1 MLNLFN
7 FLKKEKVWDFQGGIH
22 PPEMKTQSNGTPLSE
37 LPLPHRFIIPLKQH
51 IGHEGEICVA
61 PGDKVL
67 RGQPLTFGTGRMLPV
82 HAPTSGVIEDI
93 GQHMTAHPSG
103 LSELCIFLTPDGDD
117 RWMPL
122 DPLPDYRQHPRAD
135 IVQRIHDAGI
145 AGLGGAGF
153 PTATKLKGGLRGVK
167 TLIINAAECEP
178 YITADDRLMQDYAAE
193 VLEGSRILAWVLQAE
208 QVLIGIEDNKPE
220 AIAALKQALGSE
232 RDLQIRVIPTKYPS
246 GGAKQLTRILTGKE
260 VPHGGRSSDIGVLMQ
275 NVGTAWAVK
284 RAIINGEPITERVV
298 TLTGEAIAQPRNV
311 WSRLGTPISH
321 LLHQVGFTP
330 APRQMVI
337 MGGPLMGFTLPSLD
351 VPVVK
356 ITNCILAPSASEMG
370 NNDEEQ
376 SCIRCSAC
384 ADACPAKLLPQQL
397 YWYSQ
402 GGDHDKARAH
412 HIDDC
417 IECGACAYVCP
428 SNIPLVQ
435 YYRQEKAEL
444 RAIDLEAKRTL
455 EAKARFEARQARLER
470 EKLAREARHEEAK
483 QRVARTDTSELAAAK
498 ARVKA
503 RQAAEPDEATLE
515 AQREARHAQAR
526 LRQAEAQAETQPV
539 TRQTVDPRKAAVEAA
554 IARAKAKKTVPVD
567 AADNQAEASVD
578 PRKAAVE
585 AAIARAK
592 AKKAAQAEN
601 AVAPQA
607 ASDSAADAAPDAA
620 AETDPRKAAVQAAI
634 ARAKAKKA
642 AQAENAEAPQAATD
656 SAAEAAPAAA
666 ETDPRKAAVQAAI
679 ARAKAKKAAQAEN
692 AEAPQAATDSAAEA
706 APDAAAE
713 TDPRKAAVQAAIA
726 RAKAKKAAQ
735 AESAEAPQA
744 ATDSAAEAVPDAAA
758 ETDPRK
764 AAVQAAIARA
774 KAKKAAQAESAE
786 APQAAGDP
794 VAEAAPDAA
803 AETDPRKAAIQA
815 AIARAKAKK
824 AAQAENAEAP
834 QAATDSAAEAAPDA
848 AAETDPRKA
857 AVQAAIARAKA
868 KKAAQAESE
877 ADAASRDAAVLATA
891 AHFAVDKAEQA
902 QEQANN
908 ANAEPE
914 QAPELNQPDD
924 ARKAA
929 IAAAIARAKARKAQ
943 SSTTLED

>member
-1 MLNLFN
+1 MLNLLNIFR
-7 FLKKEKVWDFQGGIH
+7 KEKLWDFEGGIH
-22 PPEMKTQSNGTPLSE
+22 PPEMKTQSNGTPLSQ
-37 LPLPHRFIIPLKQH
+37 LPLPDRFIIPLKQH

-61 PGDKVL
+61 PGDRVL
-67 RGQPLTFGTGRMLPV
+67 RGQPLTFGSGRMLPV
-82 HAPTSGVIEDI
+82 HAPTSGTIDAI

-103 LSELCIFLTPDGDD
+103 LSELCIFMSPDGED
-117 RWMPL
+117 RWTLLEPMA
-122 DPLPDYRQHPRAD
+122 DYRQRERAA
-135 IVQRIHDAGI
+135 IVQRIHDAGV

-153 PTATKLKGGLRGVK
+153 PTGTKLRGGLRGVK

-208 QVLIGIEDNKPE
+208 RVLIGIEDNKPE
-220 AIAALKQALGSE
+220 AIAALKQALGGE

-246 GGAKQLTRILTGKE
+246 GGAKQLTKILTGLE
-260 VPHGGRSSDIGVLMQ
+260 VPHGGRSTDIGVLMQ
-275 NVGTAWAVK
+275 NIGTAWAVK
-284 RAIINGEPITERVV
+284 RAVIDGEPLTERVV

-311 WSRLGTPISH
+311 WSRIGTPISH

-444 RAIDLEAKRTL
+444 RAIDLEAKRTA

-470 EKLAREARHEEAK
+470 EKLAREAKHEQAK
-483 QRVARTDTSELAAAK
+483 QRVARSDEGELAAARE
-498 ARVKA
+498 RVMAK
-503 RQAAEPDEATLE
+503 RQAAGVVDPAVEE
-515 AQREARHAQAR
+515 AQRQARHAQAH

-539 TRQTVDPRKAAVEAA
+539 TRQTEDPRKAAVEAAIARAKAKKVAQPEAAEEPQTEAVDPRKAAVEAA
-554 IARAKAKKTVPVD
+554 IARAKAKKAEAAQAAAGTSTDKVQQPVD
-567 AADNQAEASVD
+567 DAPAVDPRKAAVEAAIARAEAKKAEAAQAAAGTPTDEAQQPVDDVPAVDPRKAAVEAAIARAKAKKAEAAQAAAGTLTEEVQPVEDVPPVDPRKAAVEAAIARAKAKKAEAAQAAAGTLTEEVQPVEDVPPVD

-592 AKKAAQAEN
+592 AKKAA
-601 AVAPQA
+601 
-607 ASDSAADAAPDAA
+607 
-620 AETDPRKAAVQAAI
+620 
-634 ARAKAKKA
+634 A
-642 AQAENAEAPQAATD
+642 AQASEKDVVTLDVANSD
-656 SAAEAAPAAA
+656 
-666 ETDPRKAAVQAAI
+666 
-679 ARAKAKKAAQAEN
+679 AR
-692 AEAPQAATDSAAEA
+692 P
-706 APDAAAE
+706 
-713 TDPRKAAVQAAIA
+713 
-726 RAKAKKAAQ
+726 
-735 AESAEAPQA
+735 
-744 ATDSAAEAVPDAAA
+744 
-758 ETDPRK
+758 
-764 AAVQAAIARA
+764 
-774 KAKKAAQAESAE
+774 
-786 APQAAGDP
+786 
-794 VAEAAPDAA
+794 
-803 AETDPRKAAIQA
+803 
-815 AIARAKAKK
+815 
-824 AAQAENAEAP
+824 
-834 QAATDSAAEAAPDA
+834 
-848 AAETDPRKA
+848 
-857 AVQAAIARAKA
+857 
-868 KKAAQAESE
+868 SE
-877 ADAASRDAAVLATA
+877 
-891 AHFAVDKAEQA
+891 
-902 QEQANN
+902 
-908 ANAEPE
+908 
-914 QAPELNQPDD
+914 D

-929 IAAAIARAKARKAQ
+929 VAAAIARAKARKAQ
-943 SSTTLED
+943 PPSTFEE

>member
-232 RDLQIRVIPTKYPS
+232 RDLHIRVIPTKYPS

-470 EKLAREARHEEAK
+470 EKQAREARHEEAK

-498 ARVKA
+498 ARMKA
-503 RQAAEPDEATLE
+503 RQTAEPDEATLE

-578 PRKAAVE
+578 PRKAAV
-585 AAIARAK
+585 
-592 AKKAAQAEN
+592 
-601 AVAPQA
+601 
-607 ASDSAADAAPDAA
+607 
-620 AETDPRKAAVQAAI
+620 QAAI

-642 AQAENAEAPQAATD
+642 AQAEGT
-656 SAAEAAPAAA
+656 
-666 ETDPRKAAVQAAI
+666 
-679 ARAKAKKAAQAEN
+679 
-692 AEAPQAATDSAAEA
+692 
-706 APDAAAE
+706 
-713 TDPRKAAVQAAIA
+713 
-726 RAKAKKAAQ
+726 
-735 AESAEAPQA
+735 EAPQA

-774 KAKKAAQAESAE
+774 KAKKAAQAEGAE
-786 APQAAGDP
+786 APQAATDKT
-794 VAEAAPDAA
+794 AEAATDAA
-803 AETDPRKAAIQA
+803 AETDPRKAAVQA

-834 QAATDSAAEAAPDA
+834 KAATDSAAEAAPDA

-868 KKAAQAESE
+868 KKALQAENAEAPQAAGDSAAEAAPDAAAEIDPRKAAVQAAIARAKAKKAAQAESE
-877 ADAASRDAAVLATA
+877 ADAASRDAAALATA

>member
-1 MLNLFN
+1 MLNLLN
-7 FLKKEKVWDFQGGIH
+7 FFKKDKVWDFQGGIH

-51 IGHEGEICVA
+51 IGHEGEICVS

-67 RGQPLTFGTGRMLPV
+67 RGQPLTFGQGRMLPV
-82 HAPTSGVIEDI
+82 HAPTSGVIDDI

-103 LSELCIFLTPDGDD
+103 LSELCIFMTPDGED

-122 DPLPDYRQHPRAD
+122 DPLPNYRQHERAD
-135 IVQRIHDAGI
+135 IVQRIHDAGV

-153 PTATKLKGGLRGVK
+153 PTATKLKGGLRGIK

-178 YITADDRLMQDYAAE
+178 YITADDRLMQDCAAE
-193 VLEGSRILAWVLQAE
+193 VLEGSRILAWTLQAE
-208 QVLIGIEDNKPE
+208 RVLIGIEDNKPE
-220 AIAALKQALGSE
+220 AIAALKHALGSE
-232 RDLQIRVIPTKYPS
+232 RDLEIRVIPTKYPS
-246 GGAKQLTRILTGKE
+246 GGAKQLTQILTGKE
-260 VPHGGRSSDIGVLMQ
+260 VPHGGRSTDIGVLMQ

-321 LLHQVGFTP
+321 LLHQVGFRP
-330 APRQMVI
+330 APQQMVI

-356 ITNCILAPSASEMG
+356 ITNCILAPSSHEMG

-384 ADACPAKLLPQQL
+384 ADACPANLLPQQL

-470 EKLAREARHEEAK
+470 EKLAREARHVDAK
-483 QRVARTDTSELAAAK
+483 QRAARSDNAEFAAAK

-503 RQAAEPDEATLE
+503 KQDAEVDDATLE

-526 LRQAEAQAETQPV
+526 LRQAETQAETQALSRQV
-539 TRQTVDPRKAAVEAA
+539 TDPRKAAVEAA
-554 IARAKAKKTVPVD
+554 IARAKAKKASSP
-567 AADNQAEASVD
+567 AEAVEIHEEPAAD

-592 AKKAAQAEN
+592 AKKAA
-601 AVAPQA
+601 A
-607 ASDSAADAAPDAA
+607 ASTAADNAA
-620 AETDPRKAAVQAAI
+620 AEARQDARDTAEMAHI
-634 ARAKAKKA
+634 ART
-642 AQAENAEAPQAATD
+642 QVED
-656 SAAEAAPAAA
+656 
-666 ETDPRKAAVQAAI
+666 
-679 ARAKAKKAAQAEN
+679 
-692 AEAPQAATDSAAEA
+692 
-706 APDAAAE
+706 
-713 TDPRKAAVQAAIA
+713 
-726 RAKAKKAAQ
+726 
-735 AESAEAPQA
+735 
-744 ATDSAAEAVPDAAA
+744 
-758 ETDPRK
+758 
-764 AAVQAAIARA
+764 
-774 KAKKAAQAESAE
+774 
-786 APQAAGDP
+786 
-794 VAEAAPDAA
+794 
-803 AETDPRKAAIQA
+803 
-815 AIARAKAKK
+815 
-824 AAQAENAEAP
+824 
-834 QAATDSAAEAAPDA
+834 
-848 AAETDPRKA
+848 
-857 AVQAAIARAKA
+857 
-868 KKAAQAESE
+868 
-877 ADAASRDAAVLATA
+877 
-891 AHFAVDKAEQA
+891 AEQA
-902 QEQANN
+902 EEQANS
-908 ANAEPE
+908 AYAEPE
-914 QAPELNQPDD
+914 QAPELNQPED

-943 SSTTLED
+943 STSTLEE

>member
-208 QVLIGIEDNKPE
+208 QVLIGIEDNKPG

-397 YWYSQ
+397 YWFSQ

-567 AADNQAEASVD
+567 AANNQAEASVD

-592 AKKAAQAEN
+592 AKKTAQAEN
-601 AVAPQA
+601 AEAPQA
-607 ASDSAADAAPDAA
+607 AGDSAAEAAPAT
-620 AETDPRKAAVQAAI
+620 AETDPRKAAVEAAI

-656 SAAEAAPAAA
+656 SAADAAPDATA
-666 ETDPRKAAVQAAI
+666 ETDPRKAAVEAAI
-679 ARAKAKKAAQAEN
+679 ARAKAKKAAQAE
-692 AEAPQAATDSAAEA
+692 
-706 APDAAAE
+706 
-713 TDPRKAAVQAAIA
+713 
-726 RAKAKKAAQ
+726 
-735 AESAEAPQA
+735 
-744 ATDSAAEAVPDAAA
+744 
-758 ETDPRK
+758 
-764 AAVQAAIARA
+764 
-774 KAKKAAQAESAE
+774 
-786 APQAAGDP
+786 G
-794 VAEAAPDAA
+794 
-803 AETDPRKAAIQA
+803 
-815 AIARAKAKK
+815 
-824 AAQAENAEAP
+824 AEAP

-943 SSTTLED
+943 SSTKLED

>member
-1 MLNLFN
+1 MLNLLNIFR
-7 FLKKEKVWDFQGGIH
+7 KEKLWDFEGGIH
-22 PPEMKTQSNGTPLSE
+22 PPEMKTQSNGTPLSQ
-37 LPLPHRFIIPLKQH
+37 LPLPDRFIIPLKQH

-61 PGDKVL
+61 PGDRVL
-67 RGQPLTFGTGRMLPV
+67 RGQPLTFGSGRMLPV
-82 HAPTSGVIEDI
+82 HAPTSGTIDAI

-103 LSELCIFLTPDGDD
+103 LSELCIFMSPDGED
-117 RWMPL
+117 RWTLLEPMA
-122 DPLPDYRQHPRAD
+122 DYRQRERAA
-135 IVQRIHDAGI
+135 IVQRIHDAGV

-153 PTATKLKGGLRGVK
+153 PTGTKLRGGLRGVK

-208 QVLIGIEDNKPE
+208 RVLIGIEDNKPE
-220 AIAALKQALGSE
+220 AIAALKQALGGE

-246 GGAKQLTRILTGKE
+246 GGAKQLTKILTGLE
-260 VPHGGRSSDIGVLMQ
+260 VPHGGRSTDIGVLMQ

-284 RAIINGEPITERVV
+284 RAVIDGEPLTERVV

-311 WSRLGTPISH
+311 WSRIGTPISH

-444 RAIDLEAKRTL
+444 RAIDLEAKRTA

-470 EKLAREARHEEAK
+470 EKLAREAKHEQAK
-483 QRVARTDTSELAAAK
+483 QRVARSDEGELAAARE
-498 ARVKA
+498 RVMAK
-503 RQAAEPDEATLE
+503 RQAAGVVDPAVEE
-515 AQREARHAQAR
+515 AQRQARHAQAH

-539 TRQTVDPRKAAVEAA
+539 TRQTEDPRKAAVEAAIARAKAKKVAQPEAAEESQTEAVDPRKAAVEAA
-554 IARAKAKKTVPVD
+554 IARAKAKK
-567 AADNQAEASVD
+567 AEAAQAAAGAPTEETQPVEDAPAVDPRKAAVEAAIARAKAKKAEAAQAAAGAPTEEVQPVEDVPAVDPRKAAVEAAIARAKAKKAEAAQAAAGKPTEEVQPVEDVPAVDPRKAAVEAAIARAKAKKAEAAQAAAGTPTEEVQPVEDAPAVD

-592 AKKAAQAEN
+592 AKKAA
-601 AVAPQA
+601 
-607 ASDSAADAAPDAA
+607 
-620 AETDPRKAAVQAAI
+620 
-634 ARAKAKKA
+634 A
-642 AQAENAEAPQAATD
+642 AQASEKDVVTLDVANSD
-656 SAAEAAPAAA
+656 
-666 ETDPRKAAVQAAI
+666 
-679 ARAKAKKAAQAEN
+679 AR
-692 AEAPQAATDSAAEA
+692 P
-706 APDAAAE
+706 
-713 TDPRKAAVQAAIA
+713 
-726 RAKAKKAAQ
+726 
-735 AESAEAPQA
+735 
-744 ATDSAAEAVPDAAA
+744 
-758 ETDPRK
+758 
-764 AAVQAAIARA
+764 
-774 KAKKAAQAESAE
+774 
-786 APQAAGDP
+786 
-794 VAEAAPDAA
+794 
-803 AETDPRKAAIQA
+803 
-815 AIARAKAKK
+815 
-824 AAQAENAEAP
+824 
-834 QAATDSAAEAAPDA
+834 
-848 AAETDPRKA
+848 
-857 AVQAAIARAKA
+857 
-868 KKAAQAESE
+868 SE
-877 ADAASRDAAVLATA
+877 
-891 AHFAVDKAEQA
+891 
-902 QEQANN
+902 
-908 ANAEPE
+908 
-914 QAPELNQPDD
+914 D

-929 IAAAIARAKARKAQ
+929 VAAAIARAKARKAQ
-943 SSTTLED
+943 PPSTFEE

>member
-220 AIAALKQALGSE
+220 AIAALRQALGSE
-232 RDLQIRVIPTKYPS
+232 RDLHIRVIPTKYPS

-470 EKLAREARHEEAK
+470 EKQAREARHEEAK

-601 AVAPQA
+601 AEAPQA
-607 ASDSAADAAPDAA
+607 ATDSAAEAAPDAA
-620 AETDPRKAAVQAAI
+620 ADTDPRKAAVQAAI

-656 SAAEAAPAAA
+656 SAAEAVPDAAA

-735 AESAEAPQA
+735 AESAEAP
-744 ATDSAAEAVPDAAA
+744 
-758 ETDPRK
+758 K
-764 AAVQAAIARA
+764 
-774 KAKKAAQAESAE
+774 
-786 APQAAGDP
+786 
-794 VAEAAPDAA
+794 
-803 AETDPRKAAIQA
+803 
-815 AIARAKAKK
+815 
-824 AAQAENAEAP
+824 
-834 QAATDSAAEAAPDA
+834 AATDSAAEAAPDA

-857 AVQAAIARAKA
+857 AIQAAIARAKA

>member
-356 ITNCILAPSASEMG
+356 ITNCILAPSASEMA

-397 YWYSQ
+397 YWFSQ

-470 EKLAREARHEEAK
+470 EKQAREARHEEAK

-567 AADNQAEASVD
+567 AANNQAEASVD

-607 ASDSAADAAPDAA
+607 ATDSAADAAPDAA

-642 AQAENAEAPQAATD
+642 AQAENAEAPQAA
-656 SAAEAAPAAA
+656 
-666 ETDPRKAAVQAAI
+666 
-679 ARAKAKKAAQAEN
+679 
-692 AEAPQAATDSAAEA
+692 
-706 APDAAAE
+706 
-713 TDPRKAAVQAAIA
+713 
-726 RAKAKKAAQ
+726 
-735 AESAEAPQA
+735 
-744 ATDSAAEAVPDAAA
+744 
-758 ETDPRK
+758 
-764 AAVQAAIARA
+764 
-774 KAKKAAQAESAE
+774 
-786 APQAAGDP
+786 GDP

-824 AAQAENAEAP
+824 AAQAE
-834 QAATDSAAEAAPDA
+834 
-848 AAETDPRKA
+848 
-857 AVQAAIARAKA
+857 
-868 KKAAQAESE
+868 SE
-877 ADAASRDAAVLATA
+877 ADAASRDAAALATA

>member
-232 RDLQIRVIPTKYPS
+232 RDLHIRVIPTKYPS

-470 EKLAREARHEEAK
+470 EKQAREARHEEAK

-503 RQAAEPDEATLE
+503 RQTAEPDEATLE

-592 AKKAAQAEN
+592 AKKAAQAEG
-601 AVAPQA
+601 
-607 ASDSAADAAPDAA
+607 
-620 AETDPRKAAVQAAI
+620 T
-634 ARAKAKKA
+634 
-642 AQAENAEAPQAATD
+642 
-656 SAAEAAPAAA
+656 
-666 ETDPRKAAVQAAI
+666 
-679 ARAKAKKAAQAEN
+679 
-692 AEAPQAATDSAAEA
+692 
-706 APDAAAE
+706 
-713 TDPRKAAVQAAIA
+713 
-726 RAKAKKAAQ
+726 
-735 AESAEAPQA
+735 EAPQA

-774 KAKKAAQAESAE
+774 KAKKAAQAENAE
-786 APQAAGDP
+786 APQAAGDS
-794 VAEAAPDAA
+794 AADAA
-803 AETDPRKAAIQA
+803 AESDPRKAAVQA

-824 AAQAENAEAP
+824 AAQAENAEA
-834 QAATDSAAEAAPDA
+834 QAAGDSAAEAAPDA

-877 ADAASRDAAVLATA
+877 ADAASRDAAALATA

>member
-397 YWYSQ
+397 YWFSQ

-470 EKLAREARHEEAK
+470 EKQAREARHEEAK

-567 AADNQAEASVD
+567 AANNQAEASVD

-592 AKKAAQAEN
+592 AKKTAQAEN
-601 AVAPQA
+601 AEAPQA
-607 ASDSAADAAPDAA
+607 ATDSAAEAAPDAA

-656 SAAEAAPAAA
+656 SAA
-666 ETDPRKAAVQAAI
+666 D
-679 ARAKAKKAAQAEN
+679 
-692 AEAPQAATDSAAEA
+692 A

-774 KAKKAAQAESAE
+774 KAKKAAQAE
-786 APQAAGDP
+786 
-794 VAEAAPDAA
+794 
-803 AETDPRKAAIQA
+803 
-815 AIARAKAKK
+815 
-824 AAQAENAEAP
+824 NAEAP

-868 KKAAQAESE
+868 KKAAQAQSE
-877 ADAASRDAAVLATA
+877 ADAASRDAAALATA

>member
-232 RDLQIRVIPTKYPS
+232 RDLHIRVIPTKYPS

-470 EKLAREARHEEAK
+470 EKQAREARHEEAK

-554 IARAKAKKTVPVD
+554 IARAKAKKTVPVE

-592 AKKAAQAEN
+592 ANKAAQAEGTE
-601 AVAPQA
+601 APQA
-607 ASDSAADAAPDAA
+607 ATDSAAEAVPDAAAETDPRKAAVQGAIARAKANKAAQAEGTEAPQAVTDSAADAA
-620 AETDPRKAAVQAAI
+620 AESDPRKAAVQAAI

-656 SAAEAAPAAA
+656 STADAAPDAAA
-666 ETDPRKAAVQAAI
+666 ESDPRKAAVQAVI

-692 AEAPQAATDSAAEA
+692 AEAPQAATDSTADA

-713 TDPRKAAVQAAIA
+713 SDPRKAAVQAVIA

-735 AESAEAPQA
+735 AENAEAPQA
-744 ATDSAAEAVPDAAA
+744 ATDSTADAAH
-758 ETDPRK
+758 
-764 AAVQAAIARA
+764 
-774 KAKKAAQAESAE
+774 
-786 APQAAGDP
+786 
-794 VAEAAPDAA
+794 DAA

-824 AAQAENAEAP
+824 AAQAE
-834 QAATDSAAEAAPDA
+834 
-848 AAETDPRKA
+848 
-857 AVQAAIARAKA
+857 
-868 KKAAQAESE
+868 SE
-877 ADAASRDAAVLATA
+877 ADAASRDAAALATA

>member
-51 IGHEGEICVA
+51 IGHEGEICVV
-61 PGDKVL
+61 PGEKVL

-103 LSELCIFLTPDGDD
+103 LSELCIFLTPDGED

-208 QVLIGIEDNKPE
+208 RVLIGIEDNKPE

-246 GGAKQLTRILTGKE
+246 GGAKQLTRILTGME
-260 VPHGGRSSDIGVLMQ
+260 VPHGGRSTDIGVLMQ

-470 EKLAREARHEEAK
+470 EKQAREARHEEAK

-503 RQAAEPDEATLE
+503 RQSAEPDEATLE

-539 TRQTVDPRKAAVEAA
+539 TRQ
-554 IARAKAKKTVPVD
+554 
-567 AADNQAEASVD
+567 SVD

-592 AKKAAQAEN
+592 AKKVSPADTAADASVDPRKAAVEAAVARAKAKKAAQAEGVDVTAMAASEN
-601 AVAPQA
+601 VTDALPDATAETDPRKAAVQA
-607 ASDSAADAAPDAA
+607 AIARAKTKKAAQSEGADATAPAA
-620 AETDPRKAAVQAAI
+620 SESVSEAAPGTTAETDPRKAAVQAAI

-642 AQAENAEAPQAATD
+642 AQAEGADTTASQSVTD
-656 SAAEAAPAAA
+656 AAPDA
-666 ETDPRKAAVQAAI
+666 
-679 ARAKAKKAAQAEN
+679 
-692 AEAPQAATDSAAEA
+692 AAEA
-706 APDAAAE
+706 APDAAVE

-735 AESAEAPQA
+735 AES
-744 ATDSAAEAVPDAAA
+744 DAD
-758 ETDPRK
+758 T
-764 AAVQAAIARA
+764 
-774 KAKKAAQAESAE
+774 
-786 APQAAGDP
+786 
-794 VAEAAPDAA
+794 
-803 AETDPRKAAIQA
+803 
-815 AIARAKAKK
+815 
-824 AAQAENAEAP
+824 
-834 QAATDSAAEAAPDA
+834 
-848 AAETDPRKA
+848 
-857 AVQAAIARAKA
+857 
-868 KKAAQAESE
+868 
-877 ADAASRDAAVLATA
+877 ASRDAAALATA
-891 AHFAVDKAEQA
+891 AHFAVEKAEQA